1 MSLLKRLLG
10 GGNAPEAPASAPV
23 LVNAYATLVDLP
35 PLDLPHRLLGARDRS
50 DPELAEHLRGFVG
63 YVMSR
68 GDGQMTATR
77 YYVWRHLQRVRHHV
91 SFEIDEAHLGW
102 IEPWAKAANA
112 LLFLPDGS
120 VRAPDGAIVIDAQ
133 GEGDPD
139 AAIPFPDDA
148 VARRPR
154 TRAALADAVLQP
166 PAGMAP
172 ALGAGE
178 LVLRAP
184 EEVLHRALAL
194 LYLAARA
201 HARAT
206 GLPAIPA
213 GQEEHNP
220 LGAAALTPQERAFL
234 ADEGADADA
243 AAGLTWRYEAANSLL
258 WALGVAGAEI
268 DDSSAMADVDRL
280 WASVAPLT
288 RGAGAQAVRLRP
300 ASEILDALDRTWLE
314 HWIVRQARQ
323 KEVEPGHING
333 DVVVER
339 HVALNWL
346 TNFQNEPEV
355 AWDDTDTP
363 T

>member
-10 GGNAPEAPASAPV
+10 GGNAAQAPASEPV

-35 PLDLPHRLLGARDRS
+35 PLDLPHRLLGRRDRS
-50 DPELAEHLRGFVG
+50 DPALAEHLQGFIG

-91 SFEIDEAHLGW
+91 SFEIDEAELGR

-120 VRAPDGAIVIDAQ
+120 VRAPDGAIVIDTQ

-139 AAIPFPDDA
+139 AAIPHPDDA
-148 VARRPR
+148 VARRAR
-154 TRAALADAVLQP
+154 TRAALTDAVLQP
-166 PAGMAP
+166 PASMAP
-172 ALGAGE
+172 ALGEGE
-178 LVLRAP
+178 LVMRAP
-184 EEVLHRALAL
+184 EEVLQRALAL
-194 LYLAARA
+194 LYVAARA

-206 GLPAIPA
+206 GLPAVPA

-220 LGAAALTPQERAFL
+220 VGAAAPTPQEQAFL
-234 ADEGADADA
+234 TGESTDADA
-243 AAGLTWRYEAANSLL
+243 AAALTWRYEAANTLL
-258 WALGVAGAEI
+258 WALGIPGAAI
-268 DDSSAMADVDRL
+268 DDSGGMADVDRL
-280 WASVAPLT
+280 WASVVPLA
-288 RGAGAQAVRLRP
+288 RGSGGQEVRLRP
-300 ASEILDALDRTWLE
+300 AGDILDALDRTWLE

-323 KEVEPGHING
+323 KQMEPGRING
-333 DVVVER
+333 DVVMER

-346 TNFQNEPEV
+346 TGFQNEADV
-355 AWDDTDTP
+355 AWDDTDAP

>member
-10 GGNAPEAPASAPV
+10 GGSVPEAPASEPV

-35 PLDLPHRLLGARDRS
+35 PLDLPHRVLGARDRS
-50 DPELAEHLRGFVG
+50 DPELAEHLQGFVG
-63 YVMSR
+63 YVMRR

-77 YYVWRHLQRVRHHV
+77 YYVWRHLQRVRHHM
-91 SFEIDEAHLGW
+91 SFEIDAGHLGW

-120 VRAPDGAIVIDAQ
+120 VRAPDGAIAIDAA
-133 GEGDPD
+133 GEWDPEST
-139 AAIPFPDDA
+139 IPYPDDA
-148 VARRPR
+148 VARRAR
-154 TRAALADAVLQP
+154 TRAALGDAVLQP
-166 PAGMAP
+166 PASMAP
-172 ALGAGE
+172 ALGEGE

-194 LYLAARA
+194 LYVAARA

-206 GLPAIPA
+206 KLPAIPA
-213 GQEEHNP
+213 GQEESNP
-220 LGAAALTPQERAFL
+220 VGAAALTPQERAFVT
-234 ADEGADADA
+234 DEGTDADA
-243 AAGLTWRYEAANSLL
+243 AAGLTWRYEAANTLL
-258 WALGVAGAEI
+258 WALGIEGAVI
-268 DDSSAMADVDRL
+268 DDSGEMADVDRL
-280 WASVAPLT
+280 WASAAPLV
-288 RGAGAQAVRLRP
+288 RESGGQEVRLRP
-300 ASEILDALDRTWLE
+300 AGDILDALDRTWLE

-323 KEVEPGHING
+323 KETEPGRING

>member
-10 GGNAPEAPASAPV
+10 KGDAPEAATSRPV
-23 LVNAYATLVDLP
+23 LFNAYATLTELP
-35 PLDLPHRLLGARDRS
+35 PLDMPHRVLGARDRS

-63 YVMSR
+63 YVTSR
-68 GDGQMTATR
+68 GDGQMTAAR

-91 SFEIDEAHLGW
+91 SFEIDEADLGR

-120 VRAPDGAIVIDAQ
+120 VRAPDGAVVIDAA
-133 GEGDPD
+133 GEGDPA
-139 AAIPFPDDA
+139 AAIPYPEDA
-148 VARRPR
+148 VARRAR
-154 TRAALADAVLQP
+154 TRAALADAALQP

-172 ALGAGE
+172 ALGEGE
-178 LVLRAP
+178 LVLRASG
-184 EEVLHRALAL
+184 EVLHRALAL
-194 LYLAARA
+194 LYVAARA

-220 LGAAALTPQERAFL
+220 VGAAALTPQEQAFVT
-234 ADEGADADA
+234 DEGADVDA
-243 AAGLTWRYEAANSLL
+243 TAPLTWRYEAANTLL
-258 WALGVAGAEI
+258 WALGIAGASI
-268 DDSSAMADVDRL
+268 DDSSEMADVDRL
-280 WASVAPLT
+280 WASVAPLA
-288 RGAGAQAVRLRP
+288 RGSGGQDLRLRP
-300 ASEILDALDRTWLE
+300 ANEILDALDRAWLE

-323 KEVEPGHING
+323 KQVAPGRING

-346 TNFQNEPEV
+346 TNFQNDPGIT
-355 AWDDTDTP
+355 WDDTDTP

>member
-10 GGNAPEAPASAPV
+10 GGNAAQAPASEPV
-23 LVNAYATLVDLP
+23 LINAYATLVDLP

-50 DPELAEHLRGFVG
+50 DPELAEHLQGFVG
-63 YVMSR
+63 YVMRR

-77 YYVWRHLQRVRHHV
+77 YYVWRHLQRVRHHM
-91 SFEIDEAHLGW
+91 SFEIDAGHLGW

-120 VRAPDGAIVIDAQ
+120 VRAPDGAVVIDAA
-133 GEGDPD
+133 GEGDQA
-139 AAIPFPDDA
+139 AAIPYPDDA
-148 VARRPR
+148 VARRAR
-154 TRAALADAVLQP
+154 TRAALGEAALQP
-166 PAGMAP
+166 PASMAP
-172 ALGAGE
+172 ALGEGE
-178 LVLRAP
+178 LVLRGP
-184 EEVLHRALAL
+184 GEVLQRALAL
-194 LYLAARA
+194 LYVAARA

-220 LGAAALTPQERAFL
+220 VGAAALTSQERAFVT
-234 ADEGADADA
+234 DEGTDADA
-243 AAGLTWRYEAANSLL
+243 AAALTWRYEAANTLL
-258 WALGVAGAEI
+258 WALGIAGAAI
-268 DDSSAMADVDRL
+268 DGSDEMADVDRL
-280 WASVAPLT
+280 WASVAPLA
-288 RGAGAQAVRLRP
+288 RGSDGPTLRLRP
-300 ASEILDALDRTWLE
+300 AGDILDALDRTWLE

-323 KEVEPGHING
+323 KEVEPGRING
-333 DVVVER
+333 DVVMER

-346 TNFQNEPEV
+346 TGFQNDADV

>member
-10 GGNAPEAPASAPV
+10 GGNAPEAAVSEPV
-23 LVNAYATLVDLP
+23 LVNAYATLRDLP
-35 PLDLPHRLLGARDRS
+35 PLDLPHRVLGARDRS

-63 YVMSR
+63 YVMRR
-68 GDGQMTATR
+68 GDGQMTAAR

-120 VRAPDGAIVIDAQ
+120 VRAPDGAVVIDAA
-133 GEGDPD
+133 GEGDPE
-139 AAIPFPDDA
+139 AAIPYPDDA
-148 VARRPR
+148 VARRVR
-154 TRAALADAVLQP
+154 TRTALGDAVLQP

-172 ALGAGE
+172 ALGEGE

-194 LYLAARA
+194 LYVAARA

-206 GLPAIPA
+206 GLPAIAA

-220 LGAAALTPQERAFL
+220 VGATALTPQEQAFL
-234 ADEGADADA
+234 TDEGGDADA
-243 AAGLTWRYEAANSLL
+243 AAGLTWRYEAANTLL
-258 WALGVAGAEI
+258 WTLSVAGAEI

-280 WASVAPLT
+280 WASVASLA
-288 RGAGAQAVRLRP
+288 RGSGGQEVRLRP
-300 ASEILDALDRTWLE
+300 AGDILDALDRAWLE
-314 HWIVRQARQ
+314 HWIVRQACQ
-323 KEVEPGHING
+323 KGVEPGRLNG
-333 DVVVER
+333 DVVMER

-346 TNFQNEPEV
+346 TNFQNEAGV

>member
-10 GGNAPEAPASAPV
+10 GGNAPEAAAPEPV
-23 LVNAYATLVDLP
+23 LVNAYATLTDLP
-35 PLDLPHRLLGARDRS
+35 PLDMPHRVLGARDRS
-50 DPELAEHLRGFVG
+50 DPGLAEHLQGFVG

-91 SFEIDEAHLGW
+91 SFEIDEAELGR

-120 VRAPDGAIVIDAQ
+120 VRAPDGAIVIDAA
-133 GEGDPD
+133 GKGDPE
-139 AAIPFPDDA
+139 AAIPYPDDA
-148 VARRPR
+148 VARRTR
-154 TRAALADAVLQP
+154 TRAALGDAALQP
-166 PAGMAP
+166 PASMAP
-172 ALGAGE
+172 ALGEGA
-178 LVLRAP
+178 LVLRGP
-184 EEVLHRALAL
+184 GEVLQRAPGL
-194 LYLAARA
+194 LYVAARA

-206 GLPAIPA
+206 GLPTIPA

-220 LGAAALTPQERAFL
+220 VGAAALKPQEQAFVTG
-234 ADEGADADA
+234 EGGDADA
-243 AAGLTWRYEAANSLL
+243 AAGLTWRYEAANTLL
-258 WALGVAGAEI
+258 WALGIAGAEI
-268 DDSSAMADVDRL
+268 DDSGEIADVDRL
-280 WASVAPLT
+280 WASVAPLA
-288 RGAGAQAVRLRP
+288 RGSGGQEVRLRP
-300 ASEILDALDRTWLE
+300 AGDILDALDRTWLD
-314 HWIVRQARQ
+314 HWVVRQARQ
-323 KEVEPGHING
+323 KEAEPGRLNG

-346 TNFQNEPEV
+346 TNFQNEPGV